1 MGWEDKFKAF
11 MSNMVIVES
20 DWKFVTS
27 AGATLT
33 VSTPIARV
41 GVNGTGGL
49 LRVQRDSDAQPTQ
62 LNFGGLGGG
71 VGVSLIPTPANFSF
85 SIPQMPSAGRV
96 YKLPFAGRTLSL
108 HELKGAF
115 IMIEIGADFGP
126 GGSGALMFLGGNT
139 MIGAMMG
146 PMQLPAILATS
157 NACVRFGG
165 MNATLIPANAGINI
179 YAGGVF

>member
-1 MGWEDKFKAF
+1 MDWEAKVQAF
-11 MSNMVIVES
+11 LSNLVIVES
-20 DWKFVTS
+20 DWRFVTS
-27 AGATLT
+27 AGGTLT

-49 LRVQRDSDAQPTQ
+49 LRLKRDSDKSPTQ
-62 LNFGGLGGG
+62 LNFGGIGGG
-71 VGVSLIPTPANFSF
+71 VGVSLVPTPANFSF

-115 IMIEIGADFGP
+115 VMIEVGADFGP

-139 MIGAMMG
+139 MIGAMAG
-146 PMQLPAILATS
+146 PMQFPAMLATS

-165 MNATLIPANAGINI
+165 MTATLIPANAGINI
-179 YAGGVF
+179 YAGAIF